1 MVLVLIVSNMVISS
15 VVTCLGFTYSSNV
28 SRIKT

>member
-1 MVLVLIVSNMVISS
+1 MVISS

-28 SRIKT
+28 SWTQKPNLTNCTP